1 MSNEEQKP
9 GDATGLDQ
17 IFERIKVELDTM
29 KSELKSDFDNKLDSV
44 RSEFREELNNIREAR
59 QTPPHPPVP
68 PNAPH
73 TDPPI
78 SDIPVSDTG
87 TKDNSRRTEEYKY
100 QDFSGIE
107 VVGAFEV
114 DIVQSDAY
122 GVNINTEDRMFRNIE
137 VTRDGDIL
145 KVRQSR
151 HIGWLTQI
159 ISSRPRLKIT
169 LPVLKKLR
177 LSGASRAD
185 IRGFN
190 SPEPFGLEL
199 SGASSTAGDI
209 ASGNA
214 EIKLSGASNA
224 RLTGSAKDVVIDA
237 AGANHMDLRSFPVN
251 NAAIKLSG
259 TSHLSA
265 TVNGRLDARLS
276 GVSHLSLSGNPAMGN
291 IRTSGAS
298 QLVKE

>member
-1 MSNEEQKP
+1 MSEDEKKR
-9 GDATGLDQ
+9 GDSSGLDQ
-17 IFERIKVELDTM
+17 IFERIKTELDNM
-29 KSELKSDFDNKLDSV
+29 KSELKSDLKNELDGI
-44 RSEFREELNNIREAR
+44 RTEFRFEIDNLKESRRSPN
-59 QTPPHPPVP
+59 PPVP
-68 PNAPH
+68 PPPPF
-73 TDPPI
+73 TPPI
-78 SDIPVSDTG
+78 VDIPAADT
-87 TKDNSRRTEEYKY
+87 NSKENNRRSEDFKF
-100 QDFSGIE
+100 QDFSGVE

-114 DIVQSDAY
+114 EIVQAEAY
-122 GVNINTEDRMFRNIE
+122 GVNIYAEDRMFRNIE
-137 VTRDGDIL
+137 VSRDGDNL

-159 ISSRPRLKIT
+159 MSSRPRLKIT

-237 AGANHMDLRSFPVN
+237 AGANHLDLRSFPVN

-259 TSHLSA
+259 TSHLAA

>member
-9 GDATGLDQ
+9 GDSSGLDQ
-17 IFERIKVELDTM
+17 IFNRIKAELDNM
-29 KSELKSDFDNKLDSV
+29 KSELKSDFKNELDGI
-44 RSEFREELNNIREAR
+44 RSEFYTEIDSLKDSRRS
-59 QTPPHPPVP
+59 PHPPTP
-68 PNAPH
+68 P
-73 TDPPI
+73 PPI
-78 SDIPVSDTG
+78 SPPVIDIPAAETSGKENNLRSEDF
-87 TKDNSRRTEEYKY
+87 KF
-100 QDFSGIE
+100 QDFSGVE

-114 DIVQSDAY
+114 EIEQAEAY
-122 GVNINTEDRMFRNIE
+122 GVNVDAEDRMFRNIE
-137 VTRDGDIL
+137 VSRDGDNL

-151 HIGWLTQI
+151 HIGWIAQI
-159 ISSRPRLKIT
+159 TSARPRVKIT
-169 LPVLKKLR
+169 LPVLKRLR

-185 IRGFN
+185 IRGFS
-190 SPEPFGLEL
+190 SPEPFNLDIT
-199 SGASSTAGDI
+199 GASSAAGNI
-209 ASGNA
+209 ISGNT

-224 RLTGSAKDVVIDA
+224 RLTGSAKDAIIEA
-237 AGANHMDLRSFPVN
+237 AGANHLDLRSFPVN

-265 TVNGRLDARLS
+265 EVNGRLDARLS